1 MADKASGNTL
11 VTDDAE
17 SEKARWRVG
26 IANRKVFAL
35 LESFCAYLQNGPKI
49 KSKHSISMLSF
60 WTVWK
65 AFGQSGKFLD
75 NLESF

>member
-26 IANRKVFAL
+26 IANRKVFARP
-35 LESFCAYLQNGPKI
+35 ESFCAYIQIGPKI
-49 KSKHSISMLSF
+49 K
-60 WTVWK
+60 
-65 AFGQSGKFLD
+65 
-75 NLESF
+75 